1 MINIKR
7 LCQTSQDEYNKEK
20 NMMLGFIYLEVI
32 NSLVIQALL
41 NVSSQIKTRLKSE
54 WKVKMYKL
62 HRYKK
67 LQKRR
72 IKIIYIYKYY
82 I

>member
-7 LCQTSQDEYNKEK
+7 LCQTSQDECNKEK

-41 NVSSQIKTRLKSE
+41 NISSQIKTRLKSE

-67 LQKRR
+67 TSKEEN
-72 IKIIYIYKYY
+72 KNNFYI
-82 I
+82 